1 MTPFPPK
8 LLLDECVPRKL
19 AASFPEAIE
28 VTTVPKMGWGGLENG
43 ELLQCAADHGF
54 TAFITID
61 RNIQSQQN
69 LDRLPVTIVLLEAPP
84 NNLLEDLQPL
94 VPRVVSALRSNPGK
108 TLVNVRTVERQQTND
123 RPPRFY

>member
-1 MTPFPPK
+1 MTPLPPK

-28 VTTVPKMGWGGLENG
+28 VRTAPDMGWGGLENG

-84 NNLLEDLQPL
+84 NNLFEDLRPL
-94 VPRVVSALRSNPGK
+94 VPKVVSALRSNPGK
-108 TLVNVRTVERQQTND
+108 TLVNVRAAERQNTND
-123 RPPRFY
+123 QTPSFF

>member
-1 MTPFPPK
+1 MTPSPPK

-28 VTTVPKMGWGGLENG
+28 VRTAPNMGWGGLENG

-69 LDRLPVTIVLLEAPP
+69 LDSLPVTIVLLEAPP

-94 VPRVVSALRSNPGK
+94 VPEVVSALGANPGK
-108 TLVNVRTVERQQTND
+108 TLVKVQAVEQQKTTD
-123 RPPRFY
+123 QTPSI

>member
-28 VTTVPKMGWGGLENG
+28 VRTAPKMGWGGLENG
-43 ELLQCAADHGF
+43 ELLQRAADHGF

-61 RNIQSQQN
+61 RNIQNQQN

-84 NNLLEDLQPL
+84 NNLLEDLRQLIPE
-94 VPRVVSALRSNPGK
+94 VISALERNPGK
-108 TLVNVRTVERQQTND
+108 TLVTVRAN
-123 RPPRFY
+123 

>member
-1 MTPFPPK
+1 MTPSPPK

-28 VTTVPKMGWGGLENG
+28 VRTAPNMGWGGLENG

-61 RNIQSQQN
+61 RNIQTQQN

-84 NNLLEDLQPL
+84 NNLLEDLRPL
-94 VPRVVSALRSNPGK
+94 VPKVVSSLRSNPGK
-108 TLVNVRTVERQQTND
+108 TLVKVRAVEQQETND
-123 RPPRFY
+123 QTPSM

>member
-1 MTPFPPK
+1 LIPLPPK

-19 AASFPEAIE
+19 AASFPYNVE
-28 VTTVPKMGWGGLENG
+28 VTTAPKMGWGGLENG

-61 RNIQSQQN
+61 RNIRNQQN
-69 LDRLPVTIVLLEAPP
+69 LGRLPIAIVLLEAPP

-94 VPRVVSALRSNPGK
+94 VPKVVSALRSNLGK
-108 TLVNVRTVERQQTND
+108 TLVKVRAA
-123 RPPRFY
+123 

>member
-1 MTPFPPK
+1 MTPLPPK

-19 AASFPEAIE
+19 AASFPEAFE
-28 VTTVPKMGWGGLENG
+28 VRTAPNMGWGGLENG

-84 NNLLEDLQPL
+84 NNLLEDLEPL
-94 VPRVVSALRSNPGK
+94 IPNVVSALGSDPGK
-108 TLVNVRTVERQQTND
+108 TLVTVRAADRQETKA
-123 RPPRFY
+123 PTPSSF

>member
-1 MTPFPPK
+1 
-8 LLLDECVPRKL
+8 
-19 AASFPEAIE
+19 
-28 VTTVPKMGWGGLENG
+28 MGWGGLENG

-69 LDRLPVTIVLLEAPP
+69 LDSLPVTIVLLEAPP

-94 VPRVVSALRSNPGK
+94 VPKVVSALGTNPGK
-108 TLVNVRTVERQQTND
+108 TLVKVQAVEQQETIDQTPNI
-123 RPPRFY
+123 

>member
-1 MTPFPPK
+1 MTPLPPK

-28 VTTVPKMGWGGLENG
+28 VRTAPDMGWGGLENG

-69 LDRLPVTIVLLEAPP
+69 PAGFQSRLCCWRLSM
-84 NNLLEDLQPL
+84 
-94 VPRVVSALRSNPGK
+94 SALFESSRLFSFLG
-108 TLVNVRTVERQQTND
+108 TVA
-123 RPPRFY
+123 